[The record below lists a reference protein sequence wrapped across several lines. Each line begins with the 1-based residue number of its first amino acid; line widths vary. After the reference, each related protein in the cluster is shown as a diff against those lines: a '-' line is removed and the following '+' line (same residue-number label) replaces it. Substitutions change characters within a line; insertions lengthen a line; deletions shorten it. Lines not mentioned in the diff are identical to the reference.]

1 MERSV
6 RWLVCV
12 GTVLAGCGTTVS
24 DGGSTGGG
32 GEATTSVGGAGGQGS
47 TGGGLACLD
56 LTTQAECEAAGC
68 VFTWGKLFSP
78 PSNCT
83 ETTPIGV
90 CISRGTGATFDQSTL
105 KYRDVSQGRI
115 VIEPE
120 MDDAAEGYTDCGHC
134 QTDQPCDWCQC
145 KGP

>member
-1 MERSV
+1 MEGRV
-6 RWLVCV
+6 RCLLFGAALV
-12 GTVLAGCGTTVS
+12 AGCGTTVS
-24 DGGSTGGG
+24 DGGPAGGG
-32 GEATTSVGGAGGQGS
+32 GAASSPVGGAGGQGS
-47 TGGGLACLD
+47 GLACLE
-56 LTTQAECEAAGC
+56 LTTEADCEAAGC
-68 VFTWGKLFSP
+68 VFTWGQLFSP

-83 ETTPIGV
+83 ETSPIGV

-105 KYRDVSQGRI
+105 KYRDISEGRI

-134 QTDQPCDWCQC
+134 QTDQLCDWCQC